1 MNKYTRDRMIAIGA
15 ACAVVVGG
23 VLSTAPASAVTPD
36 SEAPTDAP
44 RSSAELLTT
53 IRTELV
59 ASGST
64 ADVAAFDDLSAEQR
78 EQLASYFLDVS
89 VAAEVEADATLTSRD
104 SAVVLENGDFAWG
117 EDESVIVGEDPRSSR
132 AASRTTWG
140 TQWFAFAGIK
150 LSETKV
156 TMTYQY
162 SGSNATRLRVCRDQE
177 RPAVH
182 RSAIV
187 EEQRVHQ
194 RRPGDGEVQGRR
206 QARRPHALGNSGLEH
221 VLRFPAAVHEGQR
234 SGHGEPM
241 GMTLQNDRARGGPR

>member
-162 SGSNATRLRVCRDQE
+162 SGSNATKMLGYACAVTKNIQPFTEVGSSKSSGYISGGQATAKCKVVVKRGVLTPWGTVAWSTYSAFQRLSAKGNG
-177 RPAVH
+177 AVTAN
-182 RSAIV
+182 RW
-187 EEQRVHQ
+187 E
-194 RRPGDGEVQGRR
+194 
-206 QARRPHALGNSGLEH
+206 
-221 VLRFPAAVHEGQR
+221 
-234 SGHGEPM
+234 
-241 GMTLQNDRARGGPR
+241 